1 MRKILV
7 VFSCIPFLLFSQD
20 WYDMMQDSEVNFYQT
35 QTAFND
41 YWEGKNIE
49 KGKGWKQFKRW
60 ESFIEPRVYPDGQIQ
75 PLRLYNENTALI
87 SRNSNFRMMPP
98 NVWTQVGPSNVPLE
112 GSGRKRGIGRLNS
125 IVFHPTDSNTLYVGA
140 PAGGFWKSINSG
152 QTWTTSTDFLTN
164 LGVSDIAIH
173 PTNTDTIFIVTGD
186 RDGGD
191 TYAYGVMKSID
202 GGVSWLTTGLSFN
215 ITSSYKGNR
224 ILIDPNNPDIII
236 VATSDGAYRSNDGG
250 DNFVHTFQNEN
261 LTSMEFHVTN
271 SNIIYAGSKGNTTVF
286 KSTDNGI
293 NWSQSGTGLPSTN
306 DVSRACISVTAAN
319 SDVIYALFGNNNNGY
334 YGLYKSSDQGNSW
347 VLQSNSPNLLGW
359 STNGSDNGG
368 QAWYDLALTVSPT
381 DENIVFV
388 GGVNCWKSIDG
399 GLNWN
404 LNTHWY
410 GGGGA
415 NYMHADEHMLQY
427 NNLDNKIYSANDGGL
442 YVSDDDG
449 NNWSDISDGLQIS
462 QFYRFG
468 VSQTVQNLV
477 IGGTQDN
484 GTFLKDNLNWSA
496 VIGGDGMEC
505 IIDYTDANIMY
516 GSVYYGDISKS
527 TNGGN
532 SFSSIAPASNGAWV
546 TPYILDRNN
555 PQIIYIGYKELYK
568 SDDGGNSWSIITNN
582 ETNGGKIDQ
591 LVVSKSNP
599 DLIYF
604 SDNANIFK
612 TIDGGLSWSN
622 VTGILPNKTITSIAI
637 NPTNEDRVWLT
648 FSGYTNNEK
657 VYFSDNGG
665 NTWSNISGTLPNVPA
680 NCIVLNELDSLETLY
695 IGTDLGVFIKDS
707 TINDW
712 NNYNYGSLPNVIVN
726 ELEIQYPSNKLL
738 AATFGRGLWSIDL
751 LITSPPIADFSVNDS
766 IFCNVPATVNFTNT
780 SYYSNSYYWD
790 FGDGNTSTS
799 TNPSHTYSNYGTY
812 TVSLI
817 ANGPLGLDSISYQ
830 SLININ
836 QNNPCIITLP
846 SSGEGDLQTNCNGS
860 LYDVGGPNG
869 NYYDNNNSWI
879 TIAPPGSN
887 QITLNFTDFDI
898 EAPSSGLS
906 YCNWDYLEIFDGA
919 DTSAPS
925 LGQYCNT
932 LTGGPGTII
941 SSSGAIT
948 VYLHADQAVNGRGFE
963 LNWSCIFPNIPPTT
977 LINLSDTI
985 SCDGTVS
992 FTDLSLNGPDSWNW
1006 SFGDGNFSN
1015 LQNPIHTY
1023 LNPGVY
1029 SVLLVTSNQYG
1040 SDSLFIDDY
1049 ISIFDDNISSTS
1061 DTICNG
1067 SNAILEANSDFGIIN
1082 WYSDSL
1088 LINFLDTGEIISIP
1102 NINNSSTYYS
1112 RNELKFSNIFGGP
1125 DNNSFGGGGYYQG
1138 NRYLVF
1144 DNYKL
1149 SKLISILVYS
1159 DTDSNRVI
1167 ELRNSSNLVLQDTNI
1182 FIPYSPNGTRI
1193 YLNFDLPVE
1202 NNLQLGIGGSY
1213 TNLFRNDNGAVFPYD
1228 ISNIIS
1234 ITGTNA
1240 SLGYYYFF
1248 YDWEV
1253 ELQSCYSNISES
1265 QVIVNDTSYIE
1276 NTVNLCNGDSIQVGS
1291 NFYLNSGNYID
1302 TLVAFN
1308 GCDSIINTNLIVGS
1322 NTTINQS
1329 FTICNGES
1337 ISIGLNLYST
1347 SGLYIDTIQFGGCDS
1362 IVITDLNVLD
1372 NNSYQ
1377 QSYSLCNGESI
1388 QVGLNTY
1395 NLSGNYIDTL
1405 VSFNGCDSI
1414 VTTSLSFYNNYTT
1427 SNIEAICFGDSIA
1440 IGNSIY
1446 YSPGSYVDSI
1456 SSNFGCDSIILTS
1469 LSVFPTL
1476 YEYLYYSICLGDS
1489 IDIGNSTYFNEG
1501 IYSDT
1506 LLSTFSCDSII
1517 STIIEESIPVSTLN
1531 ENLGVLTFSVN
1542 GGSPPYNIQ
1551 LFGPNGLIINLINN
1565 NGTNGNFTPTING
1578 DYYIL
1583 SIDQLGCYSDTI
1595 MINIDFLLNISN
1607 ININDLNIYPNP
1619 TDDLINIEFS
1629 SLNNKKIIITI
1640 DNTLGQEVFKQEFLN
1655 YQGNFS
1661 QKFNVSKLSQGVYY
1675 VNINTQQS
1683 ITTKMITI
1691 K

>member
-1 MRKILV
+1 MKKLLFII
-7 VFSCIPFLLFSQD
+7 FFIPFILSSQD
-20 WYDMMQDSEVNFYQT
+20 WYDMMQESDVNFYQT

-41 YWEGKNIE
+41 FWEGKNIE
-49 KGKGWKQFKRW
+49 KGKGWKQYKRW
-60 ESFIEPRVYPDGQIQ
+60 EAFMEPRVFPSGQIQ
-75 PLRLYNENTALI
+75 SLQLFEENTRLI
-87 SRNSNFRMMPP
+87 TRNNNFRMLPP
-98 NVWTQVGPSNVPLE
+98 NIWTQVGPSNVPLE
-112 GSGRKRGIGRLNS
+112 GSGRKRGIGRLNT
-125 IVFHPTDSNTLYVGA
+125 IVFHPSDSNIIYVGA

-173 PTNTDTIFIVTGD
+173 PSNTDTIFIITGD

-202 GGVSWLTTGLSFN
+202 GGLSWQTTGLSFN

-236 VATSDGAYRSNDGG
+236 VATSNGIYRSNDGG

-261 LTSMEFHVTN
+261 LTSMEFNVVN
-271 SNIIYAGSKGNTTVF
+271 SEIIYAGSKGNTTVF
-286 KSTDNGI
+286 KSIDNGI
-293 NWSQSGTGLPSTN
+293 NWSQSGSGLPSSS
-306 DVSRACISVTAAN
+306 DVSRACIAVTLAN
-319 SDVIYALFGNNNNGY
+319 PDVIYALFGNNSNGY
-334 YGLYKSSDQGNSW
+334 HGVYKSSDQGNNW
-347 VLQSNSPNLLGW
+347 TLQSNSPNLLGW

-368 QAWYDLALTVSPT
+368 QAWYDLALTVSPV

-388 GGVNCWKSIDG
+388 GGVNCWKSTDSGIS
-399 GLNWN
+399 WN

-427 NNLDNKIYSANDGGL
+427 NTIDNKIYSANDGGL
-442 YVSDDDG
+442 YVSNDNG
-449 NNWSDISDGLQIS
+449 TNWTDISDGLQIS

-468 VSQTVQNLV
+468 VSQTVQDLV

-516 GSVYYGDISKS
+516 GSVYYGNISKS

-546 TPYILDRNN
+546 TPYMLDRNN
-555 PQIIYIGYKELYK
+555 PQIIYIGYEELYK
-568 SDDGGNSWSIITNN
+568 STDGGSSWNIITNN

-591 LVVSKSNP
+591 LQVSKSNQ
-599 DLIYF
+599 DIIYF

-612 TIDGGLSWSN
+612 TIDGGLTWN
-622 VTGILPNKTITSIAI
+622 NLTGSLPNKTITSITL
-637 NPTNEDRVWLT
+637 NSTNEDRVWLT
-648 FSGYTNNEK
+648 FSGYDNNEK

-665 NTWSNISGTLPNVPA
+665 NTWNNISGTLPNVPA
-680 NCIVLNELDSLETLY
+680 NCLILNELDSLETLY
-695 IGTDLGVFIKDS
+695 MGTDLGVFTKDS

-751 LITSPPIADFSVNDS
+751 LITSPPVADFTVNDS

-799 TNPSHTYSNYGTY
+799 TNPSHSYSNFGTY

-817 ANGPLGLDSISYQ
+817 ANGPLGIDSIVYT

-879 TIAPPGSN
+879 TISPPGSN

-941 SSSGAIT
+941 TSSGSVT

-963 LNWSCIFPNIPPTT
+963 LNWSCNFPNIPPNT
-977 LINLSDTI
+977 LITCSDTI
-985 SCDGTVS
+985 SCDGILS
-992 FTDLSLNGPDSWNW
+992 FTDLSLNGPDTWSWD
-1006 SFGDGNFSN
+1006 FGDGNFSN

-1023 LNPGVY
+1023 LYPGVY
-1029 SVLLVTSNQYG
+1029 SVKLITSNQYG
-1040 SDSLFIDDY
+1040 VDSILINDY
-1049 ISIFDDNISSTS
+1049 ISVFDDNISSTN
-1061 DTICNG
+1061 DTICRN
-1067 SNAILEANSDFGIIN
+1067 STAILEANSVYGIIN

-1088 LINFLDTGEIISIP
+1088 LSNFLDTGEIITLS
-1102 NINNSSTYYS
+1102 NINSSSTYYS
-1112 RNELKFSNIFGGP
+1112 RNELSFSNIFGGP
-1125 DNNSFGGGGYYQG
+1125 NDNSFGGGGAYQG

-1144 DNYKL
+1144 DNYKS
-1149 SKLISILVYS
+1149 SKLVSVLVYS
-1159 DTDSNRVI
+1159 YVDANRMI
-1167 ELRNSSNLVLQDTNI
+1167 ELRNSSNLVIQDTNI
-1182 FIPYSPNGTRI
+1182 YIPYAPNGLRI
-1193 YLNFDLPVE
+1193 YLNFDIPVA
-1202 NNLQLGIGGSY
+1202 NNLQLGIGGIT

-1234 ITGTNA
+1234 ISGTNA

-1248 YDWEV
+1248 YDWEI
-1253 ELQSCYSNISES
+1253 ELQSCYSNVSES
-1265 QVIVNDTSYIE
+1265 QIIVNDTSYIQ
-1276 NTVNLCNGDSIQVGS
+1276 NIVNLCSGDSIQVGN
-1291 NFYLNSGNYID
+1291 NFYSNSGIFID
-1302 TLVAFN
+1302 TLIKEN
-1308 GCDSIINTNLIVGS
+1308 GCDSIINTSLIVGL

-1329 FTICNGES
+1329 FTICYGSS
-1337 ISIGLNLYST
+1337 ISIGPNSYSV

-1362 IVITDLNVLD
+1362 IIITDLNVLD
-1372 NNSYQ
+1372 NTSYQ
-1377 QSYSLCNGESI
+1377 QSFSLCNGENI
-1388 QVGLNTY
+1388 TVGSNSY

-1414 VTTSLSFYNNYTT
+1414 VSTSLSFYNNYST
-1427 SNIEAICFGDSIA
+1427 SNLETICFGDSVT
-1440 IGNSIY
+1440 IGNST
-1446 YSPGSYVDSI
+1446 YSTPGSYVDSI
-1456 SSNFGCDSIILTS
+1456 SSSFGCDSIILTS

-1476 YEYLYYSICLGDS
+1476 YEYLNFTICIGDS
-1489 IDIGNSTYFNEG
+1489 VEIGNNTYFSSG
-1501 IYSDT
+1501 SYSDT
-1506 LLSTFSCDSII
+1506 LLSSLFCDSII
-1517 STIIEESIPVSTLN
+1517 STIIQESIPVALLI
-1531 ENLGVLTFSVN
+1531 ENSGILSFNVN
-1542 GGSPPYNIQ
+1542 GGLPPYNIQ
-1551 LFGPNGLIINLINN
+1551 LFGPNGIIFNLINN
-1565 NGTNGNFTPTING
+1565 NGLGGNYTPTING
-1578 DYYIL
+1578 DYYIVCL
-1583 SIDQLGCYSDTI
+1583 DQQGCYSDTVL
-1595 MINIDFLLNISN
+1595 INIDFLSNIST

-1619 TDDLINIEFS
+1619 TDEFINIEFS
-1629 SLNNKKIIITI
+1629 SLSDNNINIKI
-1640 DNTLGQEVFKQEFLN
+1640 NNALGQEVLAEEFFN
-1655 YQGNFS
+1655 YRGNFL
-1661 QKFNVSKLSQGVYY
+1661 QKFNVNHLSQGVYY
-1675 VNINTQQS
+1675 VNITTKQ
-1683 ITTKMITI
+1683 IVTTKMITI